1 MDGWLT
7 FLYFNLLFS
16 QTGSMTHH
24 NIYFNFV
31 NSAEDPGDKQV
42 GKKWFR

>member
-1 MDGWLT
+1 MAGWLT
-7 FLYFNLLFS
+7 FLYFTLHFS
-16 QTGSMTHH
+16 QTGSTAHH

-31 NSAEDPGDKQV
+31 NCAEDPSGKQV